1 MSTNKL
7 SHLKDWEKIYL
18 EVTRTLSHNDD
29 SSSHISFQ
37 SESMYR
43 ILANDNDTF
52 YTLDELKQL
61 ANDGMPK
68 QGEMIEARY
77 KTEWGVLFDWFL
89 VKYICMYEWGVLIDT
104 WMRILKY
111 DEWRPLPKKT
121 ELTLA
126 EIEERLGLDAWSLI
140 IK

>member
-7 SHLKDWEKIYL
+7 SHLTEWEKIYL
-18 EVTRTLSHNDD
+18 EVEKVTTEYDDEHSMCFESNCANSIWVND
-29 SSSHISFQ
+29 
-37 SESMYR
+37 E
-43 ILANDNDTF
+43 DTF
-52 YTLDELKQL
+52 YFPDELKKL

-126 EIEERLGLDAWSLI
+126 EVEERLWLDAWSLI

>member
-1 MSTNKL
+1 MKEW
-7 SHLKDWEKIYL
+7 DKIYL
-18 EVTRTLSHNDD
+18 NVEKVTTKYDDEKSMCFESNCRNSIWVNDD
-29 SSSHISFQ
+29 DI
-37 SESMYR
+37 
-43 ILANDNDTF
+43 F
-52 YTLDELKQL
+52 YTLDDLKQL

-126 EIEERLGLDAWSLI
+126 EVEERLWLDKDSLI
-140 IK
+140 IKY

>member
-18 EVTRTLSHNDD
+18 EVTRDYGICDDKDSVRFKSNSD
-29 SSSHISFQ
+29 SS
-37 SESMYR
+37 Y
-43 ILANDNDTF
+43 LDDNDTF
-52 YTLDELKQL
+52 YTLEELKQL

-68 QGEMIEARY
+68 QGDEVYI
-77 KTEWGVLFDWFL
+77 KTVGSDIWRKAKFIAF
-89 VKYICMYEWGVLIDT
+89 YEWKMVVDIGWLIWT
-104 WMRILKY
+104 TIWSTT
-111 DEWRPLPKKT
+111 PPKKT

-126 EIEERLGLDAWSLI
+126 EVEERLGLDAWSLI